1 MCDVSEQSR
10 RYKPVSV
17 SYPLRYVLIAAIRME
32 RPVGANIGA
41 VYDSMVRFKD
51 VLEILKRPEAPP
63 VCPKCGSHRTEVIG
77 NTDGGDK
84 RMVRCNACGAISQAP
99 RTTA

>member
-1 MCDVSEQSR
+1 
-10 RYKPVSV
+10 
-17 SYPLRYVLIAAIRME
+17 
-32 RPVGANIGA
+32 
-41 VYDSMVRFKD
+41 MVRVND
-51 VLEILKRPEAPP
+51 ALEAMKRPEAPP

-99 RTTA
+99 KTTT